1 MSYPSGSALVTIFFL
16 LENIFLMVFIINQL
30 FSFHSKQITQ
40 NKTDTSSL
48 DEEMS
53 LVEAPCS
60 HIWAP
65 TELSYFTTGS
75 AALLCLVTVLGNVL
89 VCLAVYKDPY
99 KKLRTPFMFILVNLA
114 VTDLIVGCI
123 TLPIIVATHAL
134 EAVGEKKNIHV
145 IIARITYFTSKTASI
160 LNLTAFCVDRFV
172 AIKWAIRY
180 RTLLN
185 PRFCF
190 VVFVTIWIL
199 SIGIS
204 CLYYAVGFID
214 FMIAFATIS
223 LLLVMVIFAVT
234 FHLLHTLGKYSRERK
249 SITDSRRSHRKS
261 DKRVTKLFLTIL
273 IVFFACYTPAIIM
286 MYIIKFCLE
295 CNCVG
300 RHIIRDLQFLFI
312 IANSAV
318 NPFLCTIRLKP
329 FRNALASVFRI
340 KVDVDENESPV
351 TTPNLS
357 VIKRMSRRLS
367 SLFATE
373 EDLYTNPNN
382 FIKMGGLTPTLSSAG
397 RRASDLNGTSRKV
410 SDFNN
415 TGRRASER
423 PINGNGFSL
432 KNIKSNHRGS
442 VFLTNNSSFTEER
455 LQENGHYHQNENGNR
470 FLLPPEIKR

>member
-1 MSYPSGSALVTIFFL
+1 
-16 LENIFLMVFIINQL
+16 
-30 FSFHSKQITQ
+30 
-40 NKTDTSSL
+40 
-48 DEEMS
+48 MS

-65 TELSYFTTGS
+65 TELSYFTTGA
-75 AALLCLVTVLGNVL
+75 AALLCIITVFGNVL
-89 VCLAVYKDPY
+89 VCLAVYKDPH

-145 IIARITYFTSKTASI
+145 IVARITYFTSKTASI
-160 LNLTAFCVDRFV
+160 LNLTAFCMDRFV

-185 PRFCF
+185 PLFCF
-190 VVFVTIWIL
+190 AVFVTIWIL

-204 CLYYAVGFID
+204 CLYYAVGFIN

-223 LLLVMVIFAVT
+223 LVLVMVIFAVT
-234 FHLLHTLGKYSRERK
+234 FRLLKTLGKYSRERK
-249 SITDSRRSHRKS
+249 SITDPRRSHRKS

-273 IVFFACYTPAIIM
+273 VMFFACYTPAIVM
-286 MYIIKFCLE
+286 MYVIKFCLQ
-295 CNCVG
+295 CNCIG
-300 RHIIRDLQFLFI
+300 RHVIRDLQILFI

-340 KVDVDENESPV
+340 KVDMDENESPV

-373 EDLYTNPNN
+373 EEYNPNN
-382 FIKMGGLTPTLSSAG
+382 FIKMGGMATTQTLASGKRPSDFSISNRRWSERPSSG
-397 RRASDLNGTSRKV
+397 SDFLNKTSRRV
-410 SDFNN
+410 SDFTTTNGSLSFIAERVQDN
-415 TGRRASER
+415 GRHN
-423 PINGNGFSL
+423 P
-432 KNIKSNHRGS
+432 
-442 VFLTNNSSFTEER
+442 
-455 LQENGHYHQNENGNR
+455 QEKALL
-470 FLLPPEIKR
+470 LLPPAVTNWMVGFEFHTNSLSVYRCKLGASTFIFRDWVNDSITA

>member
-1 MSYPSGSALVTIFFL
+1 
-16 LENIFLMVFIINQL
+16 
-30 FSFHSKQITQ
+30 
-40 NKTDTSSL
+40 
-48 DEEMS
+48 MS
-53 LVEAPCS
+53 LVETPCS
-60 HIWAP
+60 HVWAP
-65 TELSYFTTGS
+65 TQLSYFTTAT
-75 AALLCLVTVLGNVL
+75 AAILCVVTVFGNVL
-89 VCLAVYKDPY
+89 VCLAVYKDPQ

-145 IIARITYFTSKTASI
+145 IISRITYFTSKTASI
-160 LNLTAFCVDRFV
+160 LNLAAFCMDRFI

-180 RTLLN
+180 RRLLN
-185 PRFCF
+185 PRFYF
-190 VVFVTIWIL
+190 AVFASIWIL

-223 LLLVMVIFAVT
+223 LLLVMLIFLVT
-234 FHLLHTLGKYSRERK
+234 FRLLKTLGKYSRERK
-249 SITDSRRSHRKS
+249 SITDNRISHRKS

-273 IVFFACYTPAIIM
+273 VVFFACYTPAIIM
-286 MYIIKFCLE
+286 MYIIKFCIH

-300 RHIIRDLQFLFI
+300 RHVIRDLQFLFI

-340 KVDVDENESPV
+340 KVQMDENDSPL

-357 VIKRMSRRLS
+357 VIKRVSRRLS

-373 EDLYTNPNN
+373 DETNNNPNN
-382 FIKMGGLTPTLSSAG
+382 FIKMGGLTPTSG
-397 RRASDLNGTSRKV
+397 RRPSN
-410 SDFNN
+410 
-415 TGRRASER
+415 E
-423 PINGNGFSL
+423 FSQR
-432 KNIKSNHRGS
+432 RGS
-442 VFLTNNSSFTEER
+442 DMMNNSLLNIREV
-455 LQENGHYHQNENGNR
+455 QENKRNSFSISYKQPANTH
-470 FLLPPEIKR
+470 FLLPPVLSN